1 MHCRAN
7 RTGHLRAEVTLI
19 MLSDFAQS
27 LAPALVTCGAAF
39 ILLPLLS
46 PKDGWA
52 RVIATSGAAALLVY
66 YMSWRVTS
74 SLPDADWT
82 IDFIF
87 GLIFL
92 WFEIGSCIAAL
103 TLLLFLSRTRNRSV
117 EVEANR
123 EWFRAQPPPLVD
135 VFICTYNE
143 ERAILERTIIG
154 ATSMA
159 YPNFRVWVLD
169 DGRRAWLSELAEQL
183 GARYLTRPNNQ
194 FAKAGNINHALEHVA
209 TLPNKPTYISI
220 LDADFVPRPQF
231 LPRAL
236 CLFRDPNV
244 AIVQTPQHFI
254 NPDPIQINLEASEV
268 WPDDQRFFFDVILA
282 SKDAWGVAFC
292 CGTSSIIDFQRL
304 RDMGGFPTDS
314 VTEDYLLTLR
324 MKEAGYE
331 TVYLNEPLTLGLA
344 PEGVKEYITQRGR
357 WCLGLMQI
365 FRGRSGPFSRGSNL
379 PFIHRLSILDAFL
392 GWTAVYYAKGMGLI
406 IPILFLLFGI
416 RCIDASFSQMLSRFL
431 PYFVWQM
438 LTIQWISQGRALA
451 IMTDVTQLLALP
463 TIIRAVIAG
472 LMRPRG
478 HKFEVTA
485 KGGDRSRRFVEWS
498 LFRTYAIL
506 LALNLAGV
514 AAMTFS
520 VFGKGPVADDTLA
533 FAWSWYNAI
542 VLMITCI
549 VCIERPRYRKAERF
563 TTSGKVGLSIGA
575 NTSIFRIE
583 DISITGARLAGSP
596 LVELGAEGQCYIG
609 NHCIPCRIER
619 VLPGSFAV
627 QFEETLKARIE
638 AVKLFYEQDYVRPMT
653 DVVPALVGKAVIR
666 RIFQ

>member
-1 MHCRAN
+1 
-7 RTGHLRAEVTLI
+7 
-19 MLSDFAQS
+19 MLSDLTQI
-27 LAPALVTCGAAF
+27 LAPALITCGAAF
-39 ILLPLLS
+39 ILLPLL
-46 PKDGWA
+46 PPADGRA
-52 RVIATSGAAALLVY
+52 RIVATSIAAALLIHY
-66 YMSWRVTS
+66 ASWRLTS
-74 SLPDADWT
+74 SLPDVGWT
-82 IDFIF
+82 ADFIF
-87 GLIFL
+87 GVIFL
-92 WFEIGSCIAAL
+92 FFEMGSCIAAL
-103 TLLLFLSRTRNRSV
+103 TLLLFLSRTRNRSE
-117 EVEANR
+117 EVRENS
-123 EWFRAQPPPLVD
+123 EWFSSQQAPLVD

-143 ERAILERTIIG
+143 ERAIVERTIIG
-154 ATSMA
+154 AISLA

-169 DGRRAWLSELAEQL
+169 DGRRPWLAELTEQL
-183 GARYLTRPNNQ
+183 GALYLTRPDNQ
-194 FAKAGNINHALEHVA
+194 FAKAGNINHALDHVA
-209 TLPNKPTYISI
+209 KLPQKPKYISI

-231 LPRAL
+231 LKRAL
-236 CLFRDPNV
+236 CLFRYPNV
-244 AIVQTPQHFI
+244 GIVQTPQHFI

-292 CGTSSIIDFQRL
+292 CGTSSIINFHHL
-304 RDMGGFPTDS
+304 RSIGGFPTDS

-365 FRGRSGPFSRGSNL
+365 FRGRSGPFSLSSNL
-379 PFIHRLSILDAFL
+379 PFIHRLSLLDAFL
-392 GWTAVYYAKGMGLI
+392 GWTAVYYAKGMSLI
-406 IPILFLLFGI
+406 IPILFLLLGI
-416 RCIDASFSQMLSRFL
+416 RCIDASFSEMLSRFL
-431 PYFVWQM
+431 PYFVWQT
-438 LTIQWISQGRALA
+438 LTIQWISKGRALA

-463 TIIRAVIAG
+463 TIVRAVIAG

-485 KGGDRSRRFVEWS
+485 KGGDRSRRFVEWP
-498 LFRTYAIL
+498 LFRIYAIL

-520 VFGKGPVADDTLA
+520 IFGKGPIADDTLA

-542 VLMITCI
+542 VLMITCL

-563 TTSGKVGLSIGA
+563 TTTGQVGLSIGVS
-575 NTSIFRIE
+575 TSIFRIE
-583 DISITGARLAGSP
+583 DISITGVRLTGSAPGEAGTT
-596 LVELGAEGQCYIG
+596 GQCYIG
-609 NHCIPCRIER
+609 THRIACRIER
-619 VLPGSFAV
+619 VLPGSFAL